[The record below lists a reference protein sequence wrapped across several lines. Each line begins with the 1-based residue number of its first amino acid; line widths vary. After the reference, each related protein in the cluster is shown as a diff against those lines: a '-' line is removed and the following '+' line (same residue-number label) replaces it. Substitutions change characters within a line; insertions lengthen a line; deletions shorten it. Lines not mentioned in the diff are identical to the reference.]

1 MNKQTTALA
10 DVVFSLEQIK
20 EEASSREIIEMPVDY
35 FKQQYLTYL
44 HSKIQALLFRIEQQ
58 NKLLEN
64 GNEMNEKPV
73 MVMKTE
79 SVYKYFFI
87 FYFFLYFYIFIV

>member
-44 HSKIQALLFRIEQQ
+44 HSKIQALLFRIDQQ
-58 NKLLEN
+58 NKLIDT
-64 GNEMNEKPV
+64 GNELNEQPV
-73 MVMKTE
+73 MIMKTE
-79 SVYKYFFI
+79 SVYT
-87 FYFFLYFYIFIV
+87 YIHIYIIYI